1 MGLINSVEGLLNIYH
16 PPNHVRLNGYC
27 NEKFILV
34 KRHLENMLK
43 HGAEENLQL
52 CVYVDG
58 KCVVDLYGTATNDW
72 NYGPDTIQVRKNQL
86 GLHLNPSENL
96 LGISIA

>member
-1 MGLINSVEGLLNIYH
+1 MGQINSVEGLLNIYN
-16 PPNHVRLNGYC
+16 PPNHIRLRGYC
-27 NEKFILV
+27 NEKFIPV

-72 NYGPDTIQVRKNQL
+72 TYGPDTIQVR
-86 GLHLNPSENL
+86 
-96 LGISIA
+96 IY